1 MNASPKVL
9 ENLDSLDL
17 PKDAKG
23 LRVLDIGCRDGY
35 FAFEL
40 GLHLQ
45 KADLCTKAVRN
56 YFFAYKRVH
65 TSARKRQYT
74 RLHLGAC

>member
-17 PKDAKG
+17 PKDARG

-45 KADLCTKAVRN
+45 KADLSPKPLGIISLLISG
-56 YFFAYKRVH
+56 VH
-65 TSARKRQYT
+65 TLARKRQYT